1 MENLNSNYV
10 KDNASKRRNSFK
22 ENLTIYDNAAL
33 SRLYNEYV
41 EQFKE
46 VESKNFKLDMSR
58 GKPSPEQLDLSS
70 ELLNS
75 DAKASDWIS
84 QDNVDCRNYGILDG
98 LPEMKKFISECTGIN
113 HEYFIVGGNSSL
125 SMMFD
130 TISCFMIHGV
140 CGNTPWIKQEKIKFL
155 CPSPGYDRHFA
166 MCEHFGI
173 EMIPIEMTFDG
184 PDMDVVEELV
194 SKDSSIKGMWCV
206 PKYSNP
212 EGIVYSDNTVRRL
225 ASLKPA
231 APDFRLFWD
240 NAYFVH
246 DLTDNPPKLLDIM
259 SECEKQG
266 NEELPLVFFSTS
278 KITIP
283 GAGVAFLACRNN
295 NFLQLKNN
303 YSFKTVGSDKI
314 NQLRHL
320 KFLKNKS
327 GLKKH
332 MAKHREILKPK
343 FDPIIKTLNDEF
355 SCNPILNWTEPKG
368 GYFISVNTSKGCAKR
383 VVTLCK
389 KLGLQLTP
397 AGATYPYGNDPLD
410 RNIRLAPTFPS
421 TKELESALE
430 IFVLIVKMV
439 YIEKRLSLF

>member
-1 MENLNSNYV
+1 MENLNANYV
-10 KDNASKRRNSFK
+10 KDSASKRRNSSK

-46 VESKNFKLDMSR
+46 AESKNFKLDMSR

-70 ELLNS
+70 NLLNS
-75 DAKASDWIS
+75 EGKDSDWIS
-84 QDNVDCRNYGILDG
+84 KDNVDCRNYGILDG

-140 CGNTPWIKQEKIKFL
+140 CGNTPWMKQEKIKFL

-173 EMIPIEMTFDG
+173 EMIPIEMTLDG

-212 EGIVYSDNTVRRL
+212 DGIVYSDDTVRRL
-225 ASLKPA
+225 ASLKTA

-246 DLTDNPPKLLDIM
+246 DLTDNPPKLLDII
-259 SECEKQG
+259 SECEKYG

-283 GAGVAFLACRNN
+283 GAGIAFLACRNK
-295 NFLQLKNN
+295 NFFQLRNN

-327 GLKKH
+327 ELKKH
-332 MAKHREILKPK
+332 MAKHREILRPK
-343 FDPIIKTLNDEF
+343 FDTVIKALNDEF
-355 SCNPILNWTEPKG
+355 SGNPILNWTEPKG

-389 KLGLQLTP
+389 KLGLKLTP

-421 TKELESALE
+421 TKELKSALE
-430 IFVLIVKMV
+430 IFILIVKMV